1 MNDKYQLNGET
12 VEISNKWAGALLTGT
27 PLTEAQTIAVI
38 AKCDSLLE
46 AKMMEIGFGN
56 NHSFIKKVRDF
67 TLLSKLSD
75 NLVHDYNQQCLP
87 NVVDMPFQVCLLSN
101 CFLDGI
107 QNSWL
112 LSDGMLFQY
121 NNLSKWNTTE
131 DVIIYWQKIAEIF
144 PFLDLNI
151 TIFNCPLDYPAITMI
166 QDTPTIEID
175 SEIKDEMLFN
185 VEVRNGVAT
194 LLPPDL
200 SVHNGKIPSQEHYND
215 ICKKNTKIHE
225 CYVSDDMVDKILQ
238 YTRNQVI
245 DFLQEANDGTADNVL
260 VKVSLFENNNLELDF
275 ITKLQDNVF
284 ENLKHK
290 TCVRYNKL
298 YRKIMHED
306 FKQNCSDELKQF
318 IHDSHNRNIQLKSYT
333 GKLVIQLD
341 NQIVLQIEPLDVN
354 QLEQNNI

>member
-1 MNDKYQLNGET
+1 MNEKYQLNGET
-12 VEISNKWAGALLTGT
+12 VEISNKFAGALLTGT
-27 PLTEAQTIAVI
+27 QLTEAQTIAVI

-56 NHSFIKKVRDF
+56 NHSFIKKVQDF
-67 TLLSKLSD
+67 TLLSKLSG

-87 NVVDMPFQVCLLSN
+87 NVVDMPFQVYLLSN
-101 CFLDGI
+101 YFLDGV
-107 QNSWL
+107 NYSWL
-112 LSDGMLFQY
+112 LSDGTLFQHA
-121 NNLSKWNTTE
+121 NLSTWSNIE
-131 DVIIYWQKIAEIF
+131 DIMNYWTKIAEMF

-151 TIFNCPLDYPAITMI
+151 TIFNCELGYPAITML

-175 SEIKDEMLFN
+175 SETKDKMLFN
-185 VEVRNGVAT
+185 VEVHNGVAT
-194 LLPPDL
+194 FLPPDL
-200 SVHNGKIPSQEHYND
+200 SVHDGKIPSQEHYNN
-215 ICKKNTKIHE
+215 ISKKNPKISE

-245 DFLQEANDGTADNVL
+245 DFLKEVNDGMVDNVL
-260 VKVSLFENNNLELDF
+260 VKVSLLENNNLELDF
-275 ITKLQDNVF
+275 IAKLKDNVF

-290 TCVRYNKL
+290 TFGRYRKL

-306 FKQNCSDELKQF
+306 FEQNCSDELKQF
-318 IHDSHNRNIQLKSYT
+318 IHDSRNRNIQLKN

-341 NQIVLQIEPLDVN
+341 DHIVLQIEPLDVN